1 MSYDAVQ
8 EGTVIARNVSVR
20 VDQADPLKG
29 FTASRRPSLSVRG
42 NMQILTQQH
51 STANSRYQGAETA
64 HRKETPR
71 ERFRGPTPHELAF
84 GRTFSGELC
93 EFGKPVFACV
103 VPATKASVKWKR
115 MLFLGNT
122 QSSLVLFNGQAIVL
136 LRNVRRISTTWRSHV
151 AYLTVC
157 ITSTFHGST
166 KSCIWSTHSL
176 HHEDTN
182 SKDSWI

>member
-42 NMQILTQQH
+42 TMQILTQQH

-71 ERFRGPTPHELAF
+71 ERSVVQRHTSWHLAEHSLENYVSL
-84 GRTFSGELC
+84 GN
-93 EFGKPVFACV
+93 
-103 VPATKASVKWKR
+103 
-115 MLFLGNT
+115 LFL
-122 QSSLVLFNGQAIVL
+122 
-136 LRNVRRISTTWRSHV
+136 HV
-151 AYLTVC
+151 WCRLQR
-157 ITSTFHGST
+157 
-166 KSCIWSTHSL
+166 L
-176 HHEDTN
+176 Q
-182 SKDSWI
+182 

>member
-93 EFGKPVFACV
+93 EFGKPVFACGAGYKGFSKV
-103 VPATKASVKWKR
+103 ETNAFSWKYPEQ
-115 MLFLGNT
+115 LGF
-122 QSSLVLFNGQAIVL
+122 V
-136 LRNVRRISTTWRSHV
+136 
-151 AYLTVC
+151 
-157 ITSTFHGST
+157 
-166 KSCIWSTHSL
+166 
-176 HHEDTN
+176 
-182 SKDSWI
+182 